1 MIQNQV
7 RVGKTNVTHKL
18 IQKLAKNFKMNA

>member
-7 RVGKTNVTHKL
+7 RVEQMKDT
-18 IQKLAKNFKMNA
+18 IR